1 MNTCRRTAAH
11 RWWGAMI
18 LGWGTLA
25 PAAVAFDPD
34 QAMQLSQA
42 AIGHATGDYVLVTTR
57 GTPLRMS
64 ELRGRPVIVSMI
76 YTSCVHICAPTT
88 AQLRGS
94 VREARKTLGEK
105 SFSVVSVG
113 FDTLHDT
120 PGQLADFARSLRID
134 DPDWYF
140 ATADAA
146 TVAALSRDLGFSYA
160 PAVGGFDHL
169 VQTTI
174 LDDRGRVYRQ
184 IYGDSFAGPVLIDP
198 LKRVRIGASPTLGAA
213 PSLLERVRLL
223 CTVYDP
229 KSGRYRF
236 DYSLILSGVVGA
248 LCFAGIALFI
258 GRNWRGAV
266 RARRRAPDS

>member
-1 MNTCRRTAAH
+1 MSTCNRAAL
-11 RWWGAMI
+11 RGWCGVMLLSWGIVASAS
-18 LGWGTLA
+18 T
-25 PAAVAFDPD
+25 AFDPE

-42 AIGHATGDYVLVTTR
+42 AIGRMTGDYALVTTR
-57 GTPLRMS
+57 GTPLRLS
-64 ELRGRPVIVSMI
+64 ELRGRPVVVSMI
-76 YTSCVHICAPTT
+76 YTSCIHVCAPTT
-88 AQLRGS
+88 AELRGA
-94 VREARKTLGEK
+94 VRAARETLGEK
-105 SFSVVSVG
+105 AFSVVSVG

-120 PGQLADFARSLRID
+120 PGQLAAFARSLRID

-146 TVAALSRDLGFSYA
+146 TIAALSRDLGFTYA
-160 PAVGGFDHL
+160 PAAGGFDHL

-184 IYGDSFAGPVLIDP
+184 IYGQSFAGPVLIDP
-198 LKRVRIGASPTLGAA
+198 LKRVRIGASPTFGGA
-213 PSLLERVRLL
+213 PSLFERVRLL

-229 KSGRYRF
+229 KAGRYRF

-266 RARRRAPDS
+266 RARGRAPDS